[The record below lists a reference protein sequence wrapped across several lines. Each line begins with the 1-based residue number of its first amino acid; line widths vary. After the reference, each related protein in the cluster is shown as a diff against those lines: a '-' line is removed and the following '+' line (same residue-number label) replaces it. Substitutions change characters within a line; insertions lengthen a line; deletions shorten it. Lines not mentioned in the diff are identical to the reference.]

1 MIFTET
7 NELYIE
13 DLRSLFLVF
22 AADEVFFYNTFLIA
36 QGNREWNFLFLHT
49 KDDQAKNQTVR
60 PVPNAGQ
67 AT

>member
-1 MIFTET
+1 MAFTET

-36 QGNREWNFLFLHT
+36 QGNWE
-49 KDDQAKNQTVR
+49 
-60 PVPNAGQ
+60 
-67 AT
+67 